1 MPATCTRRRTWSR
14 SGKRGSTSA
23 GVWPRTRRSCSI
35 GARRHRSFG
44 CGGRARPPLCWPR
57 SSPGHPSVQQVRYP
71 GLATHPQHG
80 IACRMFRDGLSG
92 SLITVDVHGGRAG
105 GMPFCDALGTVR
117 IASSLGSVY
126 SKVSHAAS
134 TTHRQL
140 DDTALAAA
148 GIARG
153 RFGCRWVWRIQ
164 RICWQICVK
173 HSTPSDVCSGP
184 ESPWAQDRLRPGK
197 SNAECAPANSG
208 LVGGAAEEITCRGV
222 PTH

>member
-1 MPATCTRRRTWSR
+1 MPATRTAAVLAEKLARSPLGAAGALPGTGHTR
-14 SGKRGSTSA
+14 STALPAGCSA
-23 GVWPRTRRSCSI
+23 TDCP
-35 GARRHRSFG
+35 A
-44 CGGRARPPLCWPR
+44 
-57 SSPGHPSVQQVRYP
+57 
-71 GLATHPQHG
+71 
-80 IACRMFRDGLSG
+80 
-92 SLITVDVHGGRAG
+92 
-105 GMPFCDALGTVR
+105 
-117 IASSLGSVY
+117 ASSRWTSMVGGPTECPSATRLAPYGSRLRWECVLQGQPR
-126 SKVSHAAS
+126 AS

>member
-1 MPATCTRRRTWSR
+1 MPATRTRRRTWSR
-14 SGKRGSTSA
+14 SGKRIDLGGCLAPDEAFLFHRGPQTPELRVRRQSTTAAVLAEKLARSPLGAA
-23 GVWPRTRRSCSI
+23 GALPGTGHTPAARHCLPDVPRRT
-35 GARRHRSFG
+35 
-44 CGGRARPPLCWPR
+44 
-57 SSPGHPSVQQVRYP
+57 VRQP
-71 GLATHPQHG
+71 H
-80 IACRMFRDGLSG
+80 
-92 SLITVDVHGGRAG
+92 HGGRPWWAG
-105 GMPFCDALGTVR
+105 RRNALLRRAWHRTDRVFVGKCVLQGQPR
-117 IASSLGSVY
+117 
-126 SKVSHAAS
+126 AS